1 MNDTYALLCEEKA
14 ELAFSS
20 LETVSLEEVL
30 ELLLEEF

>member
-1 MNDTYALLCEEKA
+1 MNDAYDSYCEEKA

-20 LETVSLEEVL
+20 LESISLEEVL